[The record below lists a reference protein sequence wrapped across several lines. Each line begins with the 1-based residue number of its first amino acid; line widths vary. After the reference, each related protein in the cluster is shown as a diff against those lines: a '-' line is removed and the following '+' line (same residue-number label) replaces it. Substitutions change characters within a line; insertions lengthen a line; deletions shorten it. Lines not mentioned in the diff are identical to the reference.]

1 MMNFLAYNLLALKLS
16 NNLEKGYKTLNE
28 KFKGLTSAEVQASK
42 NAHGDNRLSS
52 KEANSL
58 LSIFIEAFQD
68 QWILILLAALGLKII
83 FNFVGMIFPAIGEAN
98 WYEAISLIFAILMST
113 GFSAVSQYRNEQK
126 FNTLQEEASKLML
139 RFIVMVNLKRF
150 SLMIL

>member
-1 MMNFLAYNLLALKLS
+1 MK
-16 NNLEKGYKTLNE
+16 

-126 FNTLQEEASKLML
+126 FNTLQERLQKLML
-139 RFIVMVNLKRF
+139 RFIVMVNLKKF
-150 SLMIL
+150 LLMIL

>member
-1 MMNFLAYNLLALKLS
+1 MKN
-16 NNLEKGYKTLNE
+16 
-28 KFKGLTSAEVQASK
+28 FKGLTSAEVQASK
-42 NAHGDNRLSS
+42 NTHGDNRLSS

-98 WYEAISLIFAILMST
+98 WYEDFQPFHNTVTSKNSIL
-113 GFSAVSQYRNEQK
+113 FRK
-126 FNTLQEEASKLML
+126 RLQKLML

-150 SLMIL
+150 SWIVL

>member
-1 MMNFLAYNLLALKLS
+1 MK
-16 NNLEKGYKTLNE
+16 

-42 NAHGDNRLSS
+42 NAHGDNRLAR

-58 LSIFIEAFQD
+58 LSIFLEAVQD

-98 WYEAISLIFAILMST
+98 LY
-113 GFSAVSQYRNEQK
+113 
-126 FNTLQEEASKLML
+126 
-139 RFIVMVNLKRF
+139 
-150 SLMIL
+150 

>member
-1 MMNFLAYNLLALKLS
+1 MK
-16 NNLEKGYKTLNE
+16 

-52 KEANSL
+52 KDSL

-126 FNTLQEEASKLML
+126 FN
-139 RFIVMVNLKRF
+139 N
-150 SLMIL
+150 